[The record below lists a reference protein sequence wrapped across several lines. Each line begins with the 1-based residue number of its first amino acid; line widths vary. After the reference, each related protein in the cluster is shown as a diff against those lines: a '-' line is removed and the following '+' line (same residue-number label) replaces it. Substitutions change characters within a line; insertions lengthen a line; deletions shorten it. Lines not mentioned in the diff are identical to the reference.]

1 MVYRMILFCVLLIL
15 SILTYPLPDARVFGL
30 PVAFFLSLYSALLLL
45 WSCYRKKQK
54 PNWRQAYPLVSLLA
68 GFLISSVASHS
79 WNLAFLTRL
88 LTFYTIYFVLSN
100 GRILLDWSGKAVVA
114 EQFARVLLNLV
125 IASGIVFLV
134 YGYYGYI
141 TGHIGVEP
149 QFDWWPIAKYWG
161 LHYLPSTRNAD
172 IHYMIFPLIAVLVK
186 ANRRWYDNILLILF
200 GSTVL
205 LSMARFAWLCV
216 AGVLVLWFLYCLRTD
231 KNIRILLGRLALV
244 VVALVMYVILLVA
257 FGRVAYFFGKSTSI
271 LTTNSSALVSN
282 SNAERSSA
290 LVSNSNAER
299 IEIIRTTVKVIRKH
313 PFGVGAE
320 NMHAYYAV
328 EGLKLN
334 HAENTYLNL
343 LAELGFIGML
353 GYTAL
358 VVSPILHCMPKRRR
372 RQLSMYEAY
381 AFFASAYVCAAL
393 LFNTETINAY
403 MWIMMGI
410 ISFTAH
416 VSSDGDS
423 DDSCKI

>member
-1 MVYRMILFCVLLIL
+1 M
-15 SILTYPLPDARVFGL
+15 
-30 PVAFFLSLYSALLLL
+30 
-45 WSCYRKKQK
+45 
-54 PNWRQAYPLVSLLA
+54 
-68 GFLISSVASHS
+68 
-79 WNLAFLTRL
+79 
-88 LTFYTIYFVLSN
+88 LSN

-186 ANRRWYDNILLILF
+186 TNRRWYDNILLILF

>member
-1 MVYRMILFCVLLIL
+1 M
-15 SILTYPLPDARVFGL
+15 
-30 PVAFFLSLYSALLLL
+30 
-45 WSCYRKKQK
+45 
-54 PNWRQAYPLVSLLA
+54 
-68 GFLISSVASHS
+68 
-79 WNLAFLTRL
+79 
-88 LTFYTIYFVLSN
+88 FYGSY
-100 GRILLDWSGKAVVA
+100 
-114 EQFARVLLNLV
+114 
-125 IASGIVFLV
+125 IACAQI
-134 YGYYGYI
+134 
-141 TGHIGVEP
+141 
-149 QFDWWPIAKYWG
+149 
-161 LHYLPSTRNAD
+161 
-172 IHYMIFPLIAVLVK
+172 
-186 ANRRWYDNILLILF
+186 
-200 GSTVL
+200 
-205 LSMARFAWLCV
+205 
-216 AGVLVLWFLYCLRTD
+216 

-358 VVSPILHCMPKRRR
+358 VVSPILHCMLKRRR

-381 AFFASAYVCAAL
+381 AFFRKCVCMCRATVQHRNNQCVYVD
-393 LFNTETINAY
+393 Y
-403 MWIMMGI
+403 
-410 ISFTAH
+410 
-416 VSSDGDS
+416 DGHH
-423 DDSCKI
+423 